1 MIDPLVELLYLRQL
15 DCSQQIQCLG
25 VGLHYTGG
33 IAPCISDGIVDAG
46 VCGDVFSQELH
57 SHIHQLQG
65 VQGAPSQ
72 LGRHG
77 CVGRHSLEAVADL
90 VVGHGA
96 LRRDAIY
103 FPGMPAES
111 DVHSIK
117 HAIPRHE
124 SFPGPVFFRR
134 ASEEF
139 DGAGEAG
146 VLQVVLQGDGGGQR
160 ADPQQIVPAPVSG
173 AVLFHRPL
181 FVRSGRLAETGQ
193 RVKFS
198 QKSDHRPALAIGPGK
213 GGGDAGQL
221 PLHLKALLLQRLA
234 IELSGIAL
242 VEPGLRVVPQRVA
255 HGPKQRLFFLND
267 LQRPLLFCRHLLVLL
282 PTAPVSELL
291 EIKYIITDMFRKLW
305 CNYTISMPRL
315 SIEKDSIF

>member
-1 MIDPLVELLYLRQL
+1 MRLIRDLRENEVKKEQADGDDGEECPGDDAL
-15 DCSQQIQCLG
+15 A
-25 VGLHYTGG
+25 VAAAKG
-33 IAPCISDGIVDAG
+33 IAFFEKERPEPDPRGQAGKAEDGVSVAAG
-46 VCGDVFSQELH
+46 EAEYR
-57 SHIHQLQG
+57 
-65 VQGAPSQ
+65 AP
-72 LGRHG
+72 
-77 CVGRHSLEAVADL
+77 
-90 VVGHGA
+90 
-96 LRRDAIY
+96 
-103 FPGMPAES
+103 
-111 DVHSIK
+111 
-117 HAIPRHE
+117 
-124 SFPGPVFFRR
+124 R
-134 ASEEF
+134 ASEEHQCAHGGYHAEDKTD
-139 DGAGEAG
+139 DGCGTPARFEFPR
-146 VLQVVLQGDGGGQR
+146 GDGGGQR

-213 GGGDAGQL
+213 GGGDTGQI

-255 HGPKQRLFFLND
+255 HGPKQRLFFLNA